1 MFIKISNIN
10 YYINS
15 NNKTIE
21 EIYYELIP
29 RLNNKTISNKEKQTI
44 LEIIEENLNHEMLS
58 SNSYRS
64 F

>member
-1 MFIKISNIN
+1 MFIKISNTN

-15 NNKTIE
+15 NDKSVE

-44 LEIIEENLNHEMLS
+44 LETIQENLNHEMLS

>member
-15 NNKTIE
+15 NNKSVE

-29 RLNNKTISNKEKQTI
+29 RLNNKKISNKEKQTI
-44 LEIIEENLNHEMLS
+44 LEIIQENLNHEMLS

>member
-15 NNKTIE
+15 NDKSVE

-29 RLNNKTISNKEKQTI
+29 RLNNKTISNKERQTI
-44 LEIIEENLNHEMLS
+44 LEIIQENLNHEMLS

-64 F
+64 L

>member
-21 EIYYELIP
+21 QIYYELIP
-29 RLNNKTISNKEKQTI
+29 RLNNKTISNKERQTI
-44 LEIIEENLNHEMLS
+44 LEIIQENLNHEMLS

>member
-29 RLNNKTISNKEKQTI
+29 RLNNKTISNKERQTI
-44 LEIIEENLNHEMLS
+44 LEIIQENLNHEMLKN
-58 SNSYRS
+58 NSYRS
-64 F
+64 T

>member
-21 EIYYELIP
+21 QIYYELIP
-29 RLNNKTISNKEKQTI
+29 RLNNKTISNKERQTI
-44 LEIIEENLNHEMLS
+44 LEIIQENLNHEMLS

-64 F
+64 L